1 MVELEQCDDCHLY
14 FRSEEKLK
22 NHKAGDLGFFC
33 TKAEPKAE
41 MTPEQQGVDEEM
53 NEEKQEDGQKLDEG
67 KYNEDDWDEKKEEG
81 QEGDEKNEEEQELVE
96 EKDDEQE
103 QKGEEQELDE
113 EKDEKQ
119 ELNEKE
125 HELEKEEEQKNDEKK
140 EEKQKQDEQKEEEQ
154 EQDKHEV
161 KEVGNNDAGESNAK
175 ARHPEIISDSVGNG
189 EQDDMDQTIV
199 GVEEMEGEEKN
210 DYVENKDGLKNV
222 CQEEKLSFRPWD
234 SIDFEF
240 ERRKM
245 KESFDLIKFHQPLD
259 FDFTELLEDKLMEVG
274 DCIATQSDTS
284 LSDQNKTIGLLQ
296 TLEASII
303 ITDSEE
309 EDDDFV
315 EEKDQDK
322 SKDNKLRIDDNV
334 EEGFN
339 TNNVVV
345 DGVRGETFEEI
356 EDEDEDEDADAR
368 EMAAEKKVIDGEIVH
383 ETEVEKKRV
392 AKIELEEKVIAD
404 KAAEEK
410 SLFCEDIREE
420 GFEVK
425 KVEGKEVK
433 NVGNEMENKKEPEGN
448 VEDKVES
455 DNEDAIRRCWLAD
468 SSKEKLE
475 TEDNEASDDVKD
487 VVEESVEIFRP
498 WDSIDFEAER
508 KKMEDSYAVVRFHLP
523 LDFDFEELLE
533 DEVMEDMKPGEPTAE
548 TSGDVKKSEMKET
561 DSNPILEESIVITD
575 SEGEEEIDVGPEEE
589 SNMGDPLASPTEEH
603 KTSLLLMDTR
613 QADQTKIV
621 QEDNDDQEPEKP
633 EKDVRPK
640 EDTGPTTGI
649 KVDRTFDTNIPKN
662 AVEKEAEKEAAKTKP
677 SIGRASGQSDYFT
690 LLCLHVETFRVS
702 NSPEV
707 IIIIMNLITII
718 SLTNIIMVL
727 FTISAMVTI
736 NLPKL
741 RSSNKPPRLS
751 PQSSPCPAS

>member
-33 TKAEPKAE
+33 TKAESKAE

-53 NEEKQEDGQKLDEG
+53 NEEKQEDGQKQDEG
-67 KYNEDDWDEKKEEG
+67 KYEEHDWYEKKEEG
-81 QEGDEKNEEEQELVE
+81 QEADEKNEEEQELVE
-96 EKDDEQE
+96 EKEDEQE

-113 EKDEKQ
+113 EKDDNQ
-119 ELNEKE
+119 ELNETV
-125 HELEKEEEQKNDEKK
+125 HELDEEKEEETEHNEKK
-140 EEKQKQDEQKEEEQ
+140 NEKQKQDEQKEEEL
-154 EQDKHEV
+154 EQDEHDV
-161 KEVGNNDAGESNAK
+161 KEVGKNDAGESNAK
-175 ARHPEIISDSVGNG
+175 ERHPEIMSNLVGYG
-189 EQDDMDQTIV
+189 GQDDMDQIIV
-199 GVEEMEGEEKN
+199 GVEDMEEKDKN
-210 DYVENKDGLKNV
+210 NFVENNDGRKNV
-222 CQEEKLSFRPWD
+222 SQKEKQSFRPWD

-240 ERRKM
+240 ERMKM
-245 KESFDLIKFHQPLD
+245 KESLDLIRFHQPLD

-274 DCIATQSDTS
+274 DCFATQSDTS
-284 LSDQNKTIGLLQ
+284 VSDQNKTIGLLQ

-356 EDEDEDEDADAR
+356 EDADEDADAR

-420 GFEVK
+420 GLEAK

-433 NVGNEMENKKEPEGN
+433 NVDNEMENKKEPEGN

-508 KKMEDSYAVVRFHLP
+508 KKMEDSFAVVRFHLP

-533 DEVMEDMKPGEPTAE
+533 DDVMEDMKPGEPTAE
-548 TSGDVKKSEMKET
+548 TCGDIKKSVMKET
-561 DSNPILEESIVITD
+561 DSKPILEETIVITD
-575 SEGEEEIDVGPEEE
+575 SEGEEERDVSPEEE
-589 SNMGDPLASPTEEH
+589 SNVGDPLASPTEEH

-613 QADQTKIV
+613 KADQTKIV

-633 EKDVRPK
+633 EKDVCPK
-640 EDTGPTTGI
+640 EDRGPTTGI
-649 KVDRTFDTNIPKN
+649 KLDRPIDRTIPNN

-677 SIGRASGQSDYFT
+677 SIGRSSGQSDYFT

-718 SLTNIIMVL
+718 SLTNVIMVL
-727 FTISAMVTI
+727 FTLLTIVTI
-736 NLPKL
+736 NLDP
-741 RSSNKPPRLS
+741 S
-751 PQSSPCPAS
+751 